1 MKRRRCLITIW
12 LLLLIGWSPWLSFT
26 GGPSPQ
32 RRKQLCPT
40 ESTLMIIPYGH
51 LAVCWIAP
59 SEDADVFQF
68 SATAGEAV
76 GIRVALLGGLGRVFG
91 RLFDPEG
98 RQIGETSNRITAR
111 VEKTGDYTIEI
122 SMSGQRAL
130 RYGLSLERLAP
141 PSPSATPLSR
151 GQSLNREIDP
161 SGEVDLYFFRG
172 APEDQVTVR
181 VSRRA
186 GLGVPVAEVFDPD
199 GEPISPASGQ
209 ISARLGKAG
218 IYTVRVSASTEFH
231 RFTYTVTFQCSGAC
245 PPVTEP
251 RGKP

>member
-1 MKRRRCLITIW
+1 M
-12 LLLLIGWSPWLSFT
+12 
-26 GGPSPQ
+26 
-32 RRKQLCPT
+32 
-40 ESTLMIIPYGH
+40 MVIPYGH
-51 LAVCWIAP
+51 LAVCWIGP
-59 SEDADVFQF
+59 SEDADAFQF

-76 GIRVALLGGLGRVFG
+76 GIRVALLSGLGRVLG
-91 RLFDPEG
+91 KLFDPEG

-111 VEKTGDYTIEI
+111 LDKTGDYTIEV

-130 RYGLSLERLAP
+130 RYGLSLERLVP
-141 PSPSATPLSR
+141 PSPSATPLSP

-172 APEDQVTVR
+172 ALEDHVTVR

-199 GEPISPASGQ
+199 GEPIGGTGGQ
-209 ISARLGKAG
+209 ISARLEKAG

-245 PPVTEP
+245 PAA
-251 RGKP
+251 RKPSVKKT